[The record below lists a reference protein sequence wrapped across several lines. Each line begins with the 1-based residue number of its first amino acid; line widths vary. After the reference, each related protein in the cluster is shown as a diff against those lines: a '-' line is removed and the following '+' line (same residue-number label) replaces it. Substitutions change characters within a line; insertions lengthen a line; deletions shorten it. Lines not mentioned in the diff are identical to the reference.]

1 MNFETTIAIDA
12 PPTRVWDVISSIERW
27 PEWIDTYQA
36 ARWLDSGMALGAK
49 AEITQKRLPKL
60 VYQVTRLDP
69 GVEFTWETSSLGV
82 RTVAVHTITPSAD
95 GRSILGL
102 RLSQNGSLAAVAAL
116 LAGRQTRRYVQ
127 LEAERL
133 KHAAEADWPRLDR
146 DRDHDRYSAR

>member
-1 MNFETTIAIDA
+1 MNFETTIEVDA
-12 PPTRVWDVISSIERW
+12 PPPRVWDVISSIERW
-27 PEWIDTYQA
+27 PGWIDTYQA

-49 AEITQKRLPKL
+49 AEITQKPLPKL

-82 RTVAVHTITPSAD
+82 RTVAIHTITPSAD

-102 RLSQNGSLAAVAAL
+102 RLSQKGPLAGVAAL

-133 KHAAEADWPRLDR
+133 KQAAEAEWPRV
-146 DRDHDRYSAR
+146 DRDHDGHPPR